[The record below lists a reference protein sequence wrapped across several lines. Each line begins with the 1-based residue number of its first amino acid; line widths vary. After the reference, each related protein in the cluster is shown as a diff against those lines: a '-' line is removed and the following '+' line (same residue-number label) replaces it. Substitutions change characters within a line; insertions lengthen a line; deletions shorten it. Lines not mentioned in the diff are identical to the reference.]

1 MPKNKSWEYVVFIA
15 TVVNL
20 LSDVYEE
27 GKDPVWDDEKIL
39 MQQALCK

>member
-15 TVVNL
+15 KVANL

-27 GKDPVWDDEKIL
+27 GKDPV
-39 MQQALCK
+39 